1 MEDLSEMLTAGEGES
16 AAFLLTMLYVCI
28 FVSELKE
35 EVVYYDVCEDPEELH
50 SIVHTAFQQA
60 DSPPIRQLKRRLQ
73 TLETK
78 RGNICARRAYL
89 RNKKV

>member
-1 MEDLSEMLTAGEGES
+1 MNVFS
-16 AAFLLTMLYVCI
+16 A
-28 FVSELKE
+28 SELKE

-50 SIVHTAFQQA
+50 SMVHTAFQQA
-60 DSPPIRQLKRRLQ
+60 EPPLMRQLKRRLQ

-89 RNKKV
+89 RNKKVQNALQPLYSCGPVCTFQKEEFW